1 MVLMSLG
8 EGVMHDLLLR
18 STYLAC
24 VIGAVEHRLMSSNY
38 LPIYKTEELC
48 HFKYVVMFF
57 VVAQST
63 ARASPVCSN

>member
-1 MVLMSLG
+1 
-8 EGVMHDLLLR
+8 MHDLLLR

-48 HFKYVVMFF
+48 HFKYVVMCFLLWQNQQQEPHLY
-57 VVAQST
+57 VAT
-63 ARASPVCSN
+63 NDGLLFI